1 MMAMA
6 ASIAVTPERISER
19 LVLVRGEQV
28 LLDSD
33 LAALY
38 AVSTKRLNEQV
49 RRNRERFPSD
59 FVFCSDQSR
68 GCRFEVAKCDLKQN
82 ARTRR
87 AAVRPTCIYRAW
99 SLDGS

>member
-1 MMAMA
+1 MAMA

-19 LVLVRGEQV
+19 IVLVRGEKV

-38 AVSTKRLNEQV
+38 AVSANRLNEQV

-59 FVFCSDQSR
+59 FVFALTDQ
-68 GCRFEVAKCDLKQN
+68 EVAALRSQN
-82 ARTRR
+82 ATSNRTPGRGGRR
-87 AAVRPTCIYRAW
+87 YAPHALQSMEP
-99 SLDGS
+99 